1 METIAADIEMMKKVM
16 SEHSRRLQKLKNDRS
31 E

>member
-16 SEHSRRLQKLKNDRS
+16 SEHGRRLQKLENDRS